1 MPRKDSFIYP
11 VVIESADDGVGLY
24 FPDLPGTAIMAADTV
39 TGIKNAKEM
48 MIDRII
54 EMEDKGLPIPDP
66 SNPENIELYSPTDR
80 IVYLDVYLPPY
91 RDEAANKSVTKNC
104 TLPKWLRDASED
116 AGLNF
121 SLVLQSGLKEALG
134 IKQSERP

>member
-1 MPRKDSFIYP
+1 MYLDFSPARKDSFIYP
-11 VVIESADDGVGLY
+11 VVIETADDGVSLY
-24 FPDLPGTAIMAADTV
+24 FPDLPGTAVMAADTV

-66 SNPENIELYSPTDR
+66 SNPEDIELHSPTDR

-91 RDEAANKSVTKNC
+91 RDEATNKSVTKNC
-104 TLPKWLRDASED
+104 TLPKWLRDASEE
-116 AGLNF
+116 AGL
-121 SLVLQSGLKEALG
+121 KDALG
-134 IKQSERP
+134 IKQGERP